1 MFRINWFRF
10 YSHLKI
16 GVLASFILKISNFLM
31 AVEIKPFY
39 GFPYILVIFFSKFH
53 MPKLIYKMYL
63 PHRLWKNKKDEFCRF
78 NEEHSLIGSGSYKF
92 WVEQFLSK
100 SLWKFLRFVGQCAL
114 IGSGEWQQGSSV
126 LTGVT
131 NLWVWFAT
139 EVSAGTGISNKMRVW
154 RTWGNFF
161 CY

>member
-78 NEEHSLIGSGSYKF
+78 NEEHSLHGSGF
-92 WVEQFLSK
+92 IQFLGLK
-100 SLWKFLRFVGQCAL
+100 VFEQVSLKVFKVCRA
-114 IGSGEWQQGSSV
+114 
-126 LTGVT
+126 
-131 NLWVWFAT
+131 VWSPSYMF
-139 EVSAGTGISNKMRVW
+139 S
-154 RTWGNFF
+154 F
-161 CY
+161 